1 MATETSP
8 LLPRA
13 EEEEAQ
19 DGQPEPTKSW
29 FTRHFEH
36 VFLTILLA
44 AVVALVLIFALRS
57 SSPPPSPHICSYP
70 HKPLSP
76 IPVTLANCR
85 LTLYNRQ
92 PYKKAGLK
100 VRHVSY
106 PRMCARRVRNPV

>member
-19 DGQPEPTKSW
+19 DGQPPPEPMKSW
-29 FTRHFEH
+29 FTRYFEH

-57 SSPPPSPHICSYP
+57 SSLPPHRIST
-70 HKPLSP
+70 P
-76 IPVTLANCR
+76 IPHLRDSSTL
-85 LTLYNRQ
+85 
-92 PYKKAGLK
+92 
-100 VRHVSY
+100 
-106 PRMCARRVRNPV
+106 